1 MRSVAAMKSY
11 WRSAQ
16 KLYRGCGV
24 PARANERIVVFD
36 GVCHL
41 CSGWVR
47 FVLRHDVRGRLR
59 FAPLQ
64 SPTGRELLVR
74 NGVDPADAQTFL
86 LVDGDTVYT
95 RSDAALEIV
104 KDLGAWRW
112 LGVFGILPREL
123 RDWVYSSIARNRYR
137 WFGRRETCFVPTAQ
151 QRARFIDLPGRSK

>member
-1 MRSVAAMKSY
+1 MKSY

-24 PARANERIVVFD
+24 PARGNERIVVFD
-36 GVCHL
+36 GVCNL

-64 SPTGRELLVR
+64 SSTGRELLVR

-112 LGVFGILPREL
+112 LGVFGILPRGL

-137 WFGRRETCFVPTAQ
+137 WFGKREACFVPTAE
-151 QRARFIDLPGRSK
+151 QRARFIDSPGRSR